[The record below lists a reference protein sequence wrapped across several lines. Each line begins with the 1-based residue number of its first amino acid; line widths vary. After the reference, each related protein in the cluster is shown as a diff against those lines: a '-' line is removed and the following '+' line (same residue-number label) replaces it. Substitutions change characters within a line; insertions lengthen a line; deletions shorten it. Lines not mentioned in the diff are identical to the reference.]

1 MKILDYIKNSRF
13 EVTVQYIRKGEIL
26 HSTKILKKILHNHE
40 DKYEILSKYEGY
52 TWEDYYE
59 CELKMKKNCYFIYN
73 IDSYSDLDSNYCDLY
88 YNVIDII

>member
-1 MKILDYIKNSRF
+1 MEILDYIKNSRF
-13 EVTVQYIRKGEIL
+13 EVTLRYMRKGEIL
-26 HSTKILKKILHNHE
+26 HSTKILKKILHNLE

-52 TWEDYYE
+52 TWKDYYV